1 MTSTDRDKEAL
12 SALMDGEA
20 QQLELRRALDAIGRD
35 PALRSRWQR
44 QHRVSAAI
52 QNQRFAD
59 PAVDVSRGVREALEA
74 KSRVNRNPVWSMAV
88 AASVTLAV
96 VMGGQQLMLP
106 DTQVQPLVAVS
117 ELSGAV
123 VPVSGAQ
130 PVQASLGVRSL
141 PVENRQAMSAPS
153 SSAKTAAVYERLA
166 RDRYI
171 RLNGLH
177 ATVAAQSHPAPYISY
192 VRIPE
197 PQPEE

>member
-1 MTSTDRDKEAL
+1 MTSTDKDTEAL

-20 QQLELRRALDAIGRD
+20 RELELRRALDAIDRA

-52 QNQRFAD
+52 KGQRFAD
-59 PAVDVSRGVREALEA
+59 PSVDVSRGVREALEA

-96 VMGGQQLMLP
+96 VMGGQQLMLQ
-106 DTQVQPLVAVS
+106 DTHIQPLVAVN

-141 PVENRQAMSAPS
+141 PVENRQVMPTPSPSANI
-153 SSAKTAAVYERLA
+153 AAVYERLA
-166 RDRYI
+166 RDRYM
-171 RLNGLH
+171 RLNGRH

>member
-1 MTSTDRDKEAL
+1 MTSTDKDTEAL

-20 QQLELRRALDAIGRD
+20 RELELRRTLDAIDRA

-52 QNQRFAD
+52 KGQRFAD
-59 PAVDVSRGVREALEA
+59 PSVDVSRGVREALEA

-96 VMGGQQLMLP
+96 VMGGQQLMLQ
-106 DTQVQPLVAVS
+106 DTHIQPVVAVN

-141 PVENRQAMSAPS
+141 PVENRQVMPAPS
-153 SSAKTAAVYERLA
+153 PSANIAAVYERLA
-166 RDRYI
+166 RDRYM
-171 RLNGLH
+171 RLNGRH